1 MTRKEC
7 RELANKIAKE
17 EKIIKYTHDED
28 AIKDAQERIAKL
40 IFSIENLSLEDMHIV
55 DEMVQEILS

>member
-17 EKIIKYTHDED
+17 EKIIRYTHDED
-28 AIKDAQERIAKL
+28 AIKDA
-40 IFSIENLSLEDMHIV
+40 
-55 DEMVQEILS
+55 